1 MIKIE
6 SDLKTSIM
14 TQFKIKTISRKLLAD
29 IITPV
34 SIYLRIRDIYP
45 NSLLLESSDYRGNE
59 NSYSFI
65 CMKPIAGFEADNGS
79 VTETY
84 PDGTVIESEITD
96 KQTFNKRFST
106 FVSSFIQSDISQ
118 DTPVNGLF
126 GYLSY
131 DAVQYFEKIELQ
143 NGADCSYKIPDSRY
157 HLYKYIIAIN
167 HYQNTLQIIENQVN
181 GESGEIDRIESLLN
195 SRNVAIYSFKTTGEE
210 GYNITDDQYKAMVR
224 RGKEHCYLGDVFQV
238 VLSRQ
243 FSRQFKGD
251 EFNVYRALRSINPSP
266 YLFYFDYGNYKIFGS
281 SPEAHLKINKGK
293 AFINPIAGT
302 FKRTGNDENDKL
314 LAQKLSADPKENAE
328 HVMLVDLARNDL
340 SRHATNVKVESYRE
354 VQFYSHVI
362 HLVSAVSGDLKN
374 GTTMADVISATFPAG
389 TLTGAPKYMAMKII
403 DQCENQRRGYYGG
416 AIGFLDFRGQ
426 FNHAIMIRTFLSKAN
441 TLYYQA
447 GAGIVANSDEENELL
462 EVNNKLGALRKA
474 IEQAEEIK

>member
-1 MIKIE
+1 MEYKI
-6 SDLKTSIM
+6 T
-14 TQFKIKTISRKLLAD
+14 TTSRKLLAD

-45 NSLLLESSDYRGNE
+45 NSLLLESSDYHGNE

-65 CMKPIAGFEADNGS
+65 CMKPIAGFIADNGS
-79 VTETY
+79 ITETY
-84 PDGTVIESEITD
+84 PDGAEILTELTD
-96 KQTFNKRFST
+96 QQTFNTRFSA
-106 FVSSFIQSDISQ
+106 FSAAFRQPDVSVEI
-118 DTPVNGLF
+118 PVNGLF

-131 DAVQYFEKIELQ
+131 DAVEYFEKIELKKDE
-143 NGADCSYKIPDSRY
+143 GCDYKIPDVRY

-167 HYQNTLQIIENQVN
+167 HYQNTLQIIENNIN
-181 GESGEIDRIESLLN
+181 GESGELDRIESLLN
-195 SRNVAIYSFKTTGEE
+195 SRNVAIYSFRTVGEE
-210 GYNITDDQYKAMVR
+210 SQNMTDDEYRAMVR
-224 RGKEHCYLGDVFQV
+224 KGKEHCYLGDVFQV

-243 FSRQFKGD
+243 FSQQFNGD
-251 EFNVYRALRSINPSP
+251 EFNVYRSLRSVNPSP
-266 YLFYFDYGNYKIFGS
+266 YLFYFDYGSYKIFGS

-302 FKRTGNDENDKL
+302 FKRTGSDENDKQ
-314 LAQKLSADPKENAE
+314 LAERLSTDQKENAE

-340 SRHATNVKVESYRE
+340 SRHAANVKVENYRE

-362 HLVSAVSGDLKN
+362 HLVSAVSGELRE
-374 GTTMADVISATFPAG
+374 GTTMADMMSATFPAG
-389 TLTGAPKYMAMKII
+389 TLSGAPKIMAMKII
-403 DQCENQRRGYYGG
+403 DRYENQRRGYYGG

-441 TLYYQA
+441 KLYYQA
-447 GAGIVANSDEENELL
+447 GAGIVANSVEENELQ

-474 IEQAEEIK
+474 VELAGEIK

>member
-1 MIKIE
+1 MAE
-6 SDLKTSIM
+6 
-14 TQFKIKTISRKLLAD
+14 FKIKTISRKLLAD

-45 NSLLLESSDYRGNE
+45 NSLLLESSDYHGNE

-65 CMKPIAGFEADNGS
+65 CMKPLAGFEADGGI

-84 PDGTVIESEITD
+84 PDGSKISTSISDKQVFNSRFSAFTRTFIQAEVQSEI
-96 KQTFNKRFST
+96 
-106 FVSSFIQSDISQ
+106 
-118 DTPVNGLF
+118 PVNGLF
-126 GYLSY
+126 GYVSY
-131 DAVQYFEKIELQ
+131 DAVEYFETIELKPES
-143 NGADCSYKIPDSRY
+143 DYLHKIPDIRY
-157 HLYKYIIAIN
+157 HLYKYVIAIN

-181 GESGEIDRIESLLN
+181 GEQGEIDRIESLLN
-195 SRNVAIYSFKTTGEE
+195 SRNLAIYSFKTVGEE
-210 GYNITDDQYKAMVR
+210 EQNISDEQYKAMVTK
-224 RGKEHCYLGDVFQV
+224 GKEHCFLGDVFQV

-243 FSRQFKGD
+243 FSRKFKGD
-251 EFNVYRALRSINPSP
+251 DFNVYRALRSINPSP

-293 AFINPIAGT
+293 AYINPIAGT
-302 FKRTGNDENDKL
+302 FRRTGDDENDKQ
-314 LAQKLSADPKENAE
+314 LAQQLSADLKENAE

-340 SRHATNVKVESYRE
+340 SRHARNVKVESYRE

-362 HLVSAVSGDLKN
+362 HLVSAVSGELKE
-374 GTTMADVISATFPAG
+374 GTTMSEMMSATVPAG

-403 DQCENQRRGYYGG
+403 DKYENQRRGYYGG
-416 AIGFLDFRGQ
+416 AIGFLDFHGH

-441 TLYYQA
+441 TLYFQA
-447 GAGIVANSDEENELL
+447 GAGIVARSDEENELQ

-474 IEQAEEIK
+474 IDMAGEIK

>member
-1 MIKIE
+1 
-6 SDLKTSIM
+6 M

-79 VTETY
+79 VKETY
-84 PDGTVIESEITD
+84 PDGSVIVSEIAD

-106 FVSSFIQSDISQ
+106 FVSSFIQSDMQQ

-131 DAVQYFEKIELQ
+131 DSVQYFEKIELQ
-143 NGADCSYKIPDSRY
+143 NATDCSYKIPDSRY

-167 HYQNTLQIIENQVN
+167 HYQNTLQIIENQIN
-181 GESGEIDRIESLLN
+181 SESGEIDRIESLLN

-210 GYNITDDQYKAMVR
+210 GYNITDDQYKAMVS

-281 SPEAHLKINKGK
+281 SPEAHLKINKGR
-293 AFINPIAGT
+293 ASINPIAGT

-340 SRHATNVKVESYRE
+340 SRHAINVKVESYRE

>member
-1 MIKIE
+1 MAE
-6 SDLKTSIM
+6 
-14 TQFKIKTISRKLLAD
+14 FKIKTTSRKLLAD

-65 CMKPIAGFEADNGS
+65 CMNPLAGFEADKGI

-84 PDGTVIESEITD
+84 PDGSRVNTEIKD
-96 KQTFNKRFST
+96 KQTFNTRFSA
-106 FVSSFIQSDISQ
+106 FINSFIQSDVQAEI
-118 DTPVNGLF
+118 PVNGLF

-131 DAVQYFEKIELQ
+131 DAVEYFEKIELKKVS
-143 NGADCSYKIPDSRY
+143 DCPYKIPDARY

-167 HYQNTLQIIENQVN
+167 HYQNILQIIENQVN
-181 GESGEIDRIESLLN
+181 GEPGESNRIESLLN
-195 SRNVAIYSFKTTGEE
+195 SRNVAIYSFKAVGEE
-210 GYNITDDQYKAMVR
+210 HRNISDEQYMAMVR
-224 RGKEHCYLGDVFQV
+224 KGKEHCYLGDVFQV

-243 FSRQFKGD
+243 FSRLFAGD
-251 EFNVYRALRSINPSP
+251 DFNVYRTLRSVNPSP

-281 SPEAHLKINKGK
+281 SPEAHLKISKGK

-302 FKRTGNDENDKL
+302 FRRTGNDENDKL
-314 LAQKLSADPKENAE
+314 LSQQLSADPKENAE

-340 SRHATNVKVESYRE
+340 SRHSVNVKVDSYRE
-354 VQFYSHVI
+354 VQYYSHVI
-362 HLVSAVSGDLKN
+362 HLVSAVSGDLKKD
-374 GTTMADVISATFPAG
+374 TTMADVMSATFPAG

-403 DQCENQRRGYYGG
+403 DKLENQSRGYYGG

-447 GAGIVANSDEENELL
+447 GAGIVAISDEEKELQ

-474 IEQAEEIK
+474 IDLAEDIK

>member
-1 MIKIE
+1 MAE
-6 SDLKTSIM
+6 
-14 TQFKIKTISRKLLAD
+14 FKIKTTFRKLLAD

-65 CMKPIAGFEADNGS
+65 CMKPMAGFEADKGF

-84 PDGTVIESEITD
+84 PDGSKVVTKITD
-96 KQTFNKRFST
+96 KQTFNTRFST
-106 FVSSFIQSDISQ
+106 FISSFIQSEAHGDI
-118 DTPVNGLF
+118 PVNGLF

-131 DAVQYFEKIELQ
+131 DAVEYFEKIELNPELDYPQ
-143 NGADCSYKIPDSRY
+143 KIPDVRY

-167 HYQNTLQIIENQVN
+167 HYQNTLQIIENQIN
-181 GESGEIDRIESLLN
+181 GEPGELDSIESLLN
-195 SRNVAIYSFKTTGEE
+195 SRNVAIYSFKTVGEE
-210 GYNITDDQYKAMVR
+210 GRNISDDQYMAMVSK
-224 RGKEHCYLGDVFQV
+224 GKEHCFLGDVFQV
-238 VLSRQ
+238 VMSRQ
-243 FSRQFKGD
+243 FSRQFTGD
-251 EFNVYRALRSINPSP
+251 EFNVYRALRSVNPSP

-302 FKRTGNDENDKL
+302 FRRTGDDENDKL
-314 LAQKLSADPKENAE
+314 LAQQLSADEKENAE

-340 SRHATNVKVESYRE
+340 SRHANNVRVESYRE

-362 HLVSAVSGDLKN
+362 HLVSAVSGELKE
-374 GTTMADVISATFPAG
+374 GTTMAEMMSSTFPAG
-389 TLTGAPKYMAMKII
+389 TLSGAPKYMAMKII
-403 DQCENQRRGYYGG
+403 DKYENQRRGYYGG

-447 GAGIVANSDEENELL
+447 GAGIVAISDEEKELQ

-474 IEQAEEIK
+474 IELAQEIK

>member
-1 MIKIE
+1 
-6 SDLKTSIM
+6 M
-14 TQFKIKTISRKLLAD
+14 TEFKIKTTSKTLLAD

-45 NSLLLESSDYRGNE
+45 NSLLLESSDYHGNE

-65 CMKPIAGFEADNGS
+65 CMKPIAGFEADMGF

-84 PDGTVIESEITD
+84 PDGSSIVTEITD
-96 KQTFNKRFST
+96 KQTFNTRFSA
-106 FVSSFIQSDISQ
+106 FMNSFIQSDLPTDI
-118 DTPVNGLF
+118 PVNGLF

-131 DAVQYFEKIELQ
+131 DAVEYFEKIESKHRSDHL
-143 NGADCSYKIPDSRY
+143 YKIPDARY
-157 HLYKYIIAIN
+157 NLYKYIIAIN
-167 HYQNTLQIIENQVN
+167 HYQNTLQIIENQIN
-181 GESGEIDRIESLLN
+181 GESGEIGRIESLLN
-195 SRNVAIYSFKTTGEE
+195 SRNVAIYSFNTVGDEE
-210 GYNITDDQYKAMVR
+210 HNMSDEQYKAMVIK
-224 RGKEHCYLGDVFQV
+224 GKEHCFLGDVFQV

-243 FSRQFKGD
+243 FSRKFKGD
-251 EFNVYRALRSINPSP
+251 EFNVYRTLRSINPSP

-281 SPEAHLKINKGK
+281 SPEAHLKINRGK
-293 AFINPIAGT
+293 AYINPIAGT
-302 FKRTGNDENDKL
+302 FRRTGNDESDKL
-314 LAQKLSADPKENAE
+314 LAQQLSADQKENAE

-340 SRHATNVKVESYRE
+340 SRHAGNVKVESYRE

-362 HLVSAVSGDLKN
+362 HLVSAVSGELKE
-374 GTTMADVISATFPAG
+374 GTTTADMMSATFPAG
-389 TLTGAPKYMAMKII
+389 TLSGAPKYMAMKII
-403 DQCENQRRGYYGG
+403 DKCENQRRGYYGG

-447 GAGIVANSDEENELL
+447 GAGIVASSEEEKELQ

-474 IEQAEEIK
+474 IDLAKDIK

>member
-1 MIKIE
+1 MK
-6 SDLKTSIM
+6 KTNIIAE
-14 TQFKIKTISRKLLAD
+14 FKIKTTSRKLLAD

-34 SIYLRIRDIYP
+34 SIYLKIRDIYP
-45 NSLLLESSDYRGNE
+45 NSLLLESSDYHGNE

-65 CMKPIAGFEADNGS
+65 CMQALAGFEADNGI

-84 PDGTVIESEITD
+84 PDGSKIVTEITD
-96 KQTFNKRFST
+96 KQTFNTRFSAFT
-106 FVSSFIQSDISQ
+106 NAFVPTELQPDI
-118 DTPVNGLF
+118 PVNGLF

-131 DAVQYFEKIELQ
+131 DAVEYFEKIELKH
-143 NGADCSYKIPDSRY
+143 GTECPYKIPDARY

-181 GESGEIDRIESLLN
+181 GEPGELDRIESLLN
-195 SRNVAIYSFKTTGEE
+195 SRNVAIYSFKTVGEE
-210 GYNITDDQYKAMVR
+210 GRNITDDQYKTMVR
-224 RGKEHCYLGDVFQV
+224 KGKEHCYLGDVFQV

-243 FSRQFKGD
+243 FSRQFTGD

-302 FKRTGNDENDKL
+302 FRRTGNDENDKL
-314 LAQKLSADPKENAE
+314 LAQQLSADQKENAE

-340 SRHATNVKVESYRE
+340 SRHAGNVKVERFRE

-362 HLVSAVSGDLKN
+362 HLVSAVSGELKE
-374 GTTMADVISATFPAG
+374 GTTVADMISATFPAG
-389 TLTGAPKYMAMKII
+389 TLSGAPKYMAMKII
-403 DQCENQRRGYYGG
+403 DKYENQRRGYYGG
-416 AIGFLDFRGQ
+416 AIGFLDFRGH

-441 TLYYQA
+441 KLYYQA
-447 GAGIVANSDEENELL
+447 GAGIVADSDEDKELQ

-474 IEQAEEIK
+474 VELAEDIK